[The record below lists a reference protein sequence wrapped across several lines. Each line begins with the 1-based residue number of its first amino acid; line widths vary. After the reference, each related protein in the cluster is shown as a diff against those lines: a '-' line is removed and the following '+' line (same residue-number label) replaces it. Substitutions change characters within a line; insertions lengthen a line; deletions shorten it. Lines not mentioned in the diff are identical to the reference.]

1 MIMPNTFKKKRK
13 KRSRVKYDETNFIQ
27 DNEDT
32 KAF

>member
-1 MIMPNTFKKKRK
+1 MIMPNTLRKRK
-13 KRSRVKYDETNFIQ
+13 KKSKVKYDETNFIQ